1 MTARSQRP
9 THSLK
14 RSKHIARVAVLV
26 DTSTS
31 WGRTI
36 LKGIGNY
43 MRKHEPWQVFVEA
56 RGLEERLHLPR
67 GWKGD
72 GVIAR
77 IGSAALVKELNE
89 LQIPVVNVSGIQL
102 PEEDFP
108 RVTTDLEASG
118 RLAATYLL
126 DRGFRHFAYFSLIGL
141 AYVSA
146 HQEAFIRALR
156 EAGRECEVHGIK
168 PRTGAEPD
176 WTLDLAQIGR
186 WLKGLPK
193 PVAILAWNASSGRE
207 LIYACHEAGII
218 VPEEVAVLS
227 GSDDDVLCD
236 FLQIP
241 ISAITASA
249 DRIGHEAASLLDRLM
264 QRRPPPRG
272 PILIPPLG
280 VVSRQSTE
288 TLAIHDRAMVA
299 AISFVRENADKAIQV
314 NDIARHA
321 GLSRRVLERR
331 FLQILNR
338 TPAEEIR
345 RVHFAKA
352 KQLLVETDLPIPDV
366 AEGSGFGSPE
376 YMAYVFKTELGQTP
390 LNYRKQ
396 VRSR

>member
-1 MTARSQRP
+1 MSRQPPAS
-9 THSLK
+9 SLK
-14 RSKHIARVAVLV
+14 GTKHLLRVGVLV

-31 WGRTI
+31 WGRSI

-56 RGLEERLHLPR
+56 RGLEERLHLAR

-77 IGSAALVKELNE
+77 IGEAALAKELNQ

-102 PEEDFP
+102 PNEEFP

-118 RLAATYLL
+118 RLAAKYLL
-126 DRGFRHFAYFSLIGL
+126 DRGFRHFAYFSLTGL
-141 AYVSA
+141 TYVSA
-146 HQEAFIRALR
+146 HQEAFIRALG
-156 EAGRECEVHGIK
+156 EAGCQCEVHGIK

-176 WTLDLAQIGR
+176 WTLDLAQLGR
-186 WLKGLPK
+186 WLKRLPK

-207 LIYACHEAGII
+207 LIYACHEVGII

-227 GSDDDVLCD
+227 GSDDDVLCE

-241 ISAITASA
+241 LSAIVTSA
-249 DRIGHEAASLLDRLM
+249 EQIGHEAASLLDRLM
-264 QRRPPPRG
+264 HRRPPPKG

-280 VVSRQSTE
+280 VASRQSTE
-288 TLAIHDRAMVA
+288 TLAIQDRTMVA